1 MARRKTISR
10 SASARRSKPKG
21 GSAGDGLSRGG
32 PRLPSEA
39 DVANPSYDSIRN
51 CSRQSDD
58 VGMRWL
64 FSQLFAHHPSQICLL
79 DMAGVIRMVNRA
91 WCSFSQAN
99 GGDVSDDA
107 YVGRNYLDI
116 CQRAAESGDEHA
128 QQALVALLEV
138 MTTGRRSAV
147 MTYPCHAPHEKRFYR
162 LWIENQS
169 PDTPAIVVAH
179 SLIRAEPLRMDV
191 GMPWAGQSSGM

>member
-10 SASARRSKPKG
+10 SASARRSKSKG
-21 GSAGDGLSRGG
+21 EAVGNGWVHAQSRMASESAVA
-32 PRLPSEA
+32 LPSHE
-39 DVANPSYDSIRN
+39 SIRN

-58 VGMRWL
+58 LGMRWL
-64 FSQLFAHHPSQICLL
+64 FSRLFSDHPAQICLL
-79 DMAGVIRMVNRA
+79 DMDGVIRMVNRA

-107 YVGRNYLDI
+107 YVGRNYLDV
-116 CQRAAESGDEHA
+116 CQQSAESGDEHA

-169 PDTPAIVVAH
+169 PETPAIVVAH
-179 SLIRAEPLRMDV
+179 SLIRAEPVRLDAPV
-191 GMPWAGQSSGM
+191 PWAGQSSRT